1 MLPARLRGLHAL
13 LQSFFRV
20 FPVVELL
27 MEKLEAAWQGVEMRA
42 APGREKGAV
51 M

>member
-1 MLPARLRGLHAL
+1 MVGGRFESVWVA
-13 LQSFFRV
+13 
-20 FPVVELL
+20 ELL

-42 APGREKGAV
+42 ASGREKGAV